1 MKAGRPAMKA
11 EAAGGKRGG
20 PMKYDVIVIGG
31 GLHGS
36 STAYHLVAREPGL
49 RIAVVERDPSYEHA
63 ASIRTTAGVRVMFSQ
78 EENVR
83 MSQYGHAFYRGYEK
97 TMTVDGEEATVSFR
111 RQGYL
116 HIATSADMAGIM
128 HANHALQRSLGCN
141 VDLIDAA
148 ETAARFPS
156 LRVDDVIC
164 ATHSP
169 DDGWIDSHGALMAL
183 RRKVRAL
190 GVSYIAGTAVG
201 LTVSSGLVRSVA
213 LESGEALEGDWIV
226 NNTGAWAHEVCAM
239 IGLDIPVRPMPRT
252 TWFFECRS
260 EIEPLPLT
268 TDVTDGHSIGF
279 RPEGAGFIAGISDYE
294 RTGDFDWEPDLDGF
308 ESEAWPRL
316 AHRLPAFE
324 AIRLRNA
331 WACHYAYNTFDGNM
345 IIGAWP
351 GAPANFP
358 MATGFSGHG
367 LQHAPA
373 TGRALAELILDGRF
387 TTIDLDRFHC
397 RRVPENRREP
407 ERGVT
412 A

>member
-1 MKAGRPAMKA
+1 MKH
-11 EAAGGKRGG
+11 
-20 PMKYDVIVIGG
+20 DVIIIGG

-36 STAYHLVAREPGL
+36 STAYHLAVREPGL
-49 RIAVVERDPSYEHA
+49 RIAVVERDPTYEHA

-83 MSQYGHAFYRGYEK
+83 MSQYGHEFYQGYER

-116 HIATSADMAGIM
+116 FIATAGGAADVMR
-128 HANHALQRSLGCN
+128 ANHALQTSLGCN
-141 VDLIDAA
+141 VDLLDAA
-148 ETAARFPS
+148 GLAARFPS

-169 DDGWIDSHGALMAL
+169 DDGWIDSHAALMGL
-183 RRKVRAL
+183 RRKARAL
-190 GVSYIAGTAVG
+190 GVAYVADAAAA
-201 LTVSSGLVRSVA
+201 LNVSSGLVRSVV
-213 LESGEALEGDWIV
+213 LESGEVIEGDLVV
-226 NNTGAWAHEVCAM
+226 NNAGAWAHEVCAM
-239 IGLDIPVRPMPRT
+239 VDLDIPVRPMPRT
-252 TWFFECRS
+252 THYYECRD
-260 EIEPLPLT
+260 EIEPMPLT
-268 TDVTDGHSIGF
+268 IDEGSISF
-279 RPEGAGFIAGISDYE
+279 RPEGAGFISGMSKYE
-294 RTGDFDWEPDLDGF
+294 RTGDFDWEPNLESF
-308 ESEAWPRL
+308 ETEAWPRL

-351 GAPANFP
+351 GAPANFL

-373 TGRALAELILDGRF
+373 AGRALSELILDGRF
-387 TTIDLDRFHC
+387 AAIDLDRFHC
-397 RRVPENRREP
+397 RRVTENRREP
-407 ERGVT
+407 ERGVM

>member
-1 MKAGRPAMKA
+1 
-11 EAAGGKRGG
+11 
-20 PMKYDVIVIGG
+20 MKYNVIVIGG

-36 STAYHLVAREPGL
+36 STAYHLAIREPGL
-49 RIAVVERDPSYEHA
+49 RIAVVERDPAYEHA
-63 ASIRTTAGVRVMFSQ
+63 ASIRSTAGVRVMFSQ

-83 MSQYGHAFYRGYEK
+83 MSQYGHEFYRGYER

-116 HIATSADMAGIM
+116 HIATSPEMARSM
-128 HANHALQRSLGCN
+128 RANHALQTSLGCH
-141 VDLIDAA
+141 VDLLDAA
-148 ETAARFPS
+148 GTAARFPS
-156 LRVDDVIC
+156 LRTGDMVC

-183 RRKVRAL
+183 RRKARAL
-190 GVSYIAGTAVG
+190 GVSYIAGSVAG
-201 LTVSSGLVRSVA
+201 LNVSSGLVRSA
-213 LESGEALEGDWIV
+213 MLESGEVLEGDRVV
-226 NNTGAWAHEVCAM
+226 NNAGAWAHEVSAM
-239 IGLDIPVRPMPRT
+239 VGLDIPVRPMPRT
-252 TWFFECRS
+252 TWFFECRA

-268 TDVTDGHSIGF
+268 TDAANGHSIGF
-279 RPEGAGFIAGISDYE
+279 RPEGAGFIAGISDYA
-294 RTGDFDWEPDLDGF
+294 RTGDFDWEPDLEGF

-316 AHRLPAFE
+316 AHRVPAFE

-351 GAPANFP
+351 GAPENFLI
-358 MATGFSGHG
+358 ATGFSGHG

-373 TGRALAELILDGRF
+373 TGRALSELILDGRF

-407 ERGVT
+407 ERGIT

>member
-1 MKAGRPAMKA
+1 
-11 EAAGGKRGG
+11 
-20 PMKYDVIVIGG
+20 MKYDVIIVGG

-36 STAYHLVAREPGL
+36 STAYHLAVREPGL
-49 RIAVVERDPSYEHA
+49 RIAVVERDPAYEHA
-63 ASIRTTAGVRVMFSQ
+63 ASIRSTAGVRVMFSQ
-78 EENVR
+78 EENIR
-83 MSQYGHAFYRGYEK
+83 MSQYGHEFYQGYER

-116 HIATSADMAGIM
+116 HIATSPDMAESLR
-128 HANHALQRSLGCN
+128 ANHALQRSLGCH
-141 VDLIDAA
+141 VDLLDAA
-148 ETAARFPS
+148 GTAARFPS
-156 LRVDDVIC
+156 LRMDDVIC

-183 RRKVRAL
+183 RRKARAL
-190 GVSYIAGTAVG
+190 GVNYIAGSVAG
-201 LTVSSGLVRSVA
+201 LNVSSGLVRSVA
-213 LESGEALEGDWIV
+213 LEGGEALEGDRVV
-226 NNTGAWAHEVCAM
+226 NNAGAWAHEVSAM
-239 IGLDIPVRPMPRT
+239 AGLDIPVRPMPRT
-252 TWFFECRS
+252 TWFFECRA

-268 TDVTDGHSIGF
+268 TDATDGRSIGF
-279 RPEGAGFIAGISDYE
+279 RPEGAGFIAGISDYA
-294 RTGDFDWEPDLDGF
+294 RTGDFDWEPDLEGF
-308 ESEAWPRL
+308 ESQAWPRL
-316 AHRLPAFE
+316 AHRVPAFE

-331 WACHYAYNTFDGNM
+331 WACHYAYNIFDGNM

-351 GAPANFP
+351 GAPANFLI
-358 MATGFSGHG
+358 ATGFSGHG

-373 TGRALAELILDGRF
+373 AGRALSELILDGGF

>member
-1 MKAGRPAMKA
+1 MNT
-11 EAAGGKRGG
+11 EAAGGRRDRL
-20 PMKYDVIVIGG
+20 MKYDVIVIGG

-36 STAYHLVAREPGL
+36 STAYHLAVREPGL
-49 RIAVVERDPSYEHA
+49 RIAVVERDPAYEHA
-63 ASIRTTAGVRVMFSQ
+63 ASIRSTAGVRVMFSQ

-83 MSQYGHAFYRGYEK
+83 MSQYGHEFYRGYER

-116 HIATSADMAGIM
+116 HIATSPEMAGSM
-128 HANHALQRSLGCN
+128 RANHALQKSLGCN
-141 VDLIDAA
+141 VDLLDAA
-148 ETAARFPS
+148 GTAARFPS
-156 LRVDDVIC
+156 LRTGDMVC

-169 DDGWIDSHGALMAL
+169 DDGWIDSHGALTAL
-183 RRKVRAL
+183 RRKARAL
-190 GVSYIAGTAVG
+190 GVSYIADSVAG
-201 LTVSSGLVRSVA
+201 LDVSSGLVRSVA
-213 LESGEALEGDWIV
+213 LESGEVLEGDRVV
-226 NNTGAWAHEVCAM
+226 NNAGAWAHEVSAM
-239 IGLDIPVRPMPRT
+239 VGLDIPVRPMPRT
-252 TWFFECRS
+252 TWFFDCRA

-268 TDVTDGHSIGF
+268 TDAANGRSIGF
-279 RPEGAGFIAGISDYE
+279 RPEGAGFIAGISDYA
-294 RTGDFDWEPDLDGF
+294 RTGDFDWEPDLEGF
-308 ESEAWPRL
+308 ESGAWPRL
-316 AHRLPAFE
+316 AHRVPAFE

-351 GAPANFP
+351 GAPENFLI
-358 MATGFSGHG
+358 ATGFSGHG

-373 TGRALAELILDGRF
+373 TGRALSELILDGRF

-407 ERGVT
+407 ERGIT

>member
-1 MKAGRPAMKA
+1 MTR
-11 EAAGGKRGG
+11 
-20 PMKYDVIVIGG
+20 VW
-31 GLHGS
+31 
-36 STAYHLVAREPGL
+36 
-49 RIAVVERDPSYEHA
+49 YEYA
-63 ASIRTTAGVRVMFSQ
+63 ASIRTTAGVRIMFSQ

-83 MSQYGHAFYRGYEK
+83 MSQYGHEFYRGYK
-97 TMTVDGEEATVSFR
+97 QTMTVDGDPATVSFR

-128 HANHALQRSLGCN
+128 RANHALQRRFGCN
-141 VDLIDAA
+141 VDLLDAA

-156 LRVDDVIC
+156 LRTDDVVC
-164 ATHSP
+164 ATPSP

-183 RRKVRAL
+183 RRKARAL
-190 GVSYIAGTAVG
+190 GVSYVAGAAAG
-201 LTVSSGLVRSVA
+201 LNVSSGLVRSVA
-213 LESGEALEGDWIV
+213 LESGAVLKADWIV
-226 NNTGAWAHEVCAM
+226 NNAGAWAHEVCAM

-252 TWFFECRS
+252 TWYFECRA
-260 EIEPLPLT
+260 EIEPMPLT
-268 TDVTDGHSIGF
+268 TDGRSIGF

-294 RTGDFDWEPDLDGF
+294 RTGDFDWDPDLDGF

-324 AIRLRNA
+324 AVRLRNA

-373 TGRALAELILDGRF
+373 TGRALSELILDGRF

-407 ERGVT
+407 ERGIT

>member
-1 MKAGRPAMKA
+1 
-11 EAAGGKRGG
+11 
-20 PMKYDVIVIGG
+20 MKYDVIIIGG

-36 STAYHLVAREPGL
+36 STAWHLAVREPGL
-49 RIAVVERDPSYEHA
+49 RIAVVERDPAYEHA
-63 ASIRTTAGVRVMFSQ
+63 ASIRSTAGVRVMFSQ

-83 MSQYGHAFYRGYEK
+83 MSQYGHEFYQGYER

-116 HIATSADMAGIM
+116 HIATSPDMAESM
-128 HANHALQRSLGCN
+128 RANHALQRRLGCH
-141 VDLIDAA
+141 VDLLDAA
-148 ETAARFPS
+148 GTAARFPS
-156 LRVDDVIC
+156 LRMDDVIC

-183 RRKVRAL
+183 RRKARAL
-190 GVSYIAGTAVG
+190 GVSYIADSAAA
-201 LTVSSGLVRSVA
+201 LNVSSGLVRSAA
-213 LESGEALEGDWIV
+213 LESGEALEGDWVV
-226 NNTGAWAHEVCAM
+226 NNAGAWAHEVSAM
-239 IGLDIPVRPMPRT
+239 AGFDIPVRPMPRT
-252 TWFFECRS
+252 TWFFDCRA

-268 TDVTDGHSIGF
+268 TDAANGHSIGF
-279 RPEGAGFIAGISDYE
+279 RPEGAGFIAGISDYA
-294 RTGDFDWEPDLDGF
+294 RTGDFDWEPDLEGF

-316 AHRLPAFE
+316 AHRVPAFE

-331 WACHYAYNTFDGNM
+331 WACHYAYNIFDGNM

-351 GAPANFP
+351 GAPENFLI
-358 MATGFSGHG
+358 ATGFSGHG

-373 TGRALAELILDGRF
+373 AGRALSELILDGGF
-387 TTIDLDRFHC
+387 ATIDLDRFHC